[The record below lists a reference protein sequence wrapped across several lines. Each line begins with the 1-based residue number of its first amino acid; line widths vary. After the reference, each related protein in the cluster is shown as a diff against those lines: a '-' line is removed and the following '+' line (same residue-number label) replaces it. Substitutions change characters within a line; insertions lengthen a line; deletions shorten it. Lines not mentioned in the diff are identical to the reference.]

1 MTGNTGVARQS
12 VKFAWGSGV
21 LAGVLAIATSG
32 MAMAPPDGPVRM
44 SNLKVSGLAGFDV
57 VDSGGVHVGEVI
69 SVDTDRR
76 GLARWVNIALDHGGE
91 AKLASFR
98 AWLDAGKRKIA
109 LQLPEDIVLR
119 YAEASVVNSPSAG
132 I

>member
-1 MTGNTGVARQS
+1 MTGQRTR
-12 VKFAWGSGV
+12 FAWGSGV
-21 LAGVLAIATSG
+21 LAGMLAIATGG
-32 MAMAPPDGPVRM
+32 MAMASPDGPVRM
-44 SNLKVSGLAGFDV
+44 SNLKISGLAGFDV
-57 VDSGGVHVGEVI
+57 IDSSGVHVGEVI

-76 GLARWVNIALDHGGE
+76 GLARWVNIALDQGGE

-98 AWLDAGKRKIA
+98 AWLDAGERKIA

-119 YAEASVVNSPSAG
+119 RAEAAALNSLSAG

>member
-1 MTGNTGVARQS
+1 M
-12 VKFAWGSGV
+12 

-57 VDSGGVHVGEVI
+57 IDSGGVHVGEVI

-76 GLARWVNIALDHGGE
+76 GLARWVNIALDQGGE
-91 AKLASFR
+91 ARLASFR
-98 AWLDAGKRKIA
+98 AWLDAGERKIA

-119 YAEASVVNSPSAG
+119 YADANAVNSPSAG

>member
-1 MTGNTGVARQS
+1 MIRKHAR
-12 VKFAWGSGV
+12 FAWASGL
-21 LAGVLAIATSG
+21 LAGALAIATGG

-44 SNLKVSGLAGFDV
+44 SNLRISGLSGFDV
-57 VDSGGVHVGEVI
+57 IDSSGAHIGEVI
-69 SVDTDRR
+69 SVEADRR
-76 GLARWVNIALDHGGE
+76 GHARWLTIALEQGGE

-98 AWLDAGKRKIA
+98 AWLDAGERQIA

-119 YAEASVVNSPSAG
+119 RAEADTLNSLSAG